1 MKSRW
6 DELARRRAALIARAE
21 AQRAELAFYARELE
35 GPARIAESLGGF
47 LNSVRR
53 SPLLI
58 TGLAAVLIRTPWRK
72 LARWPKWIWR
82 GWRAAQFVRGWT
94 R

>member
-1 MKSRW
+1 VSSKGE
-6 DELARRRAALIARAE
+6 ELARRREQLLARAD
-21 AQRAELAFYARELE
+21 AQRAELSAYHRQFE
-35 GPARIAESLGGF
+35 GPVRATETVLGF
-47 LNSVRR
+47 ANRLRR

-72 LARWPKWIWR
+72 LARVPRWVWR
-82 GWRAAQFVRGWT
+82 GWKTLQFVRSWA